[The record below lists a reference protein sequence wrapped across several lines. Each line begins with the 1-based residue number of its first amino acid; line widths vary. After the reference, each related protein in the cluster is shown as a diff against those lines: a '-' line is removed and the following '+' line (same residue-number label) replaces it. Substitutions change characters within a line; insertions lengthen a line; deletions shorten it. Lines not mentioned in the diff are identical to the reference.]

1 MSTPRDHHFIPAFLL
16 KQWAGQNGKLIE
28 YAIKHGKV
36 IAKPVGPHSTGY
48 EFDLYAFN
56 KLASDVRQYI
66 EQVFFNYAD
75 NAASIALERHL
86 SNSREPWSAELL
98 SAWSRF
104 LIGIYLRHPDAMPEL
119 CAGAQS
125 IWLGSGEAS
134 QQAYDAARKPDDPAT
149 FDEYLEARD
158 PLIAAKMRMNMVI
171 KSFNNDILGNHI
183 NGMKW
188 GLVDV
193 SASQIRLL
201 LSDRPVEFSNLKEP
215 QGFVSMPISPTKLF
229 VAANNPAS
237 LVNLRRVKSREI
249 VQHVNQFIVG
259 RARRFVWAQD
269 QTQRRFV
276 ENQMSKNL
284 EPTPLF
290 PGIGQYPPIT
300 KAS

>member
-1 MSTPRDHHFIPAFLL
+1 
-16 KQWAGQNGKLIE
+16 
-28 YAIKHGKV
+28 
-36 IAKPVGPHSTGY
+36 
-48 EFDLYAFN
+48 
-56 KLASDVRQYI
+56 
-66 EQVFFNYAD
+66 
-75 NAASIALERHL
+75 
-86 SNSREPWSAELL
+86 
-98 SAWSRF
+98 
-104 LIGIYLRHPDAMPEL
+104 
-119 CAGAQS
+119 
-125 IWLGSGEAS
+125 
-134 QQAYDAARKPDDPAT
+134 
-149 FDEYLEARD
+149 
-158 PLIAAKMRMNMVI
+158 MVI
-171 KSFNNDILGNHI
+171 KTFDNDILGNHI

-215 QGFVSMPISPTKLF
+215 RGFVSRPISPTKLF

-237 LVNLRRVKSREI
+237 LANLRRVKSREI

-259 RARRFVWAQD
+259 RARRFVWAQN

>member
-1 MSTPRDHHFIPAFLL
+1 
-16 KQWAGQNGKLIE
+16 
-28 YAIKHGKV
+28 
-36 IAKPVGPHSTGY
+36 
-48 EFDLYAFN
+48 
-56 KLASDVRQYI
+56 
-66 EQVFFNYAD
+66 
-75 NAASIALERHL
+75 
-86 SNSREPWSAELL
+86 
-98 SAWSRF
+98 
-104 LIGIYLRHPDAMPEL
+104 
-119 CAGAQS
+119 
-125 IWLGSGEAS
+125 
-134 QQAYDAARKPDDPAT
+134 
-149 FDEYLEARD
+149 
-158 PLIAAKMRMNMVI
+158 
-171 KSFNNDILGNHI
+171 
-183 NGMKW
+183 MKW

-259 RARRFVWAQD
+259 RARRFVWALD